1 MSHEIILAQ
10 SAIQALGALRADVR
24 GRVRDA
30 IELHLRHEPTK
41 VSKIRIK
48 RLRGL
53 DQPQYRL
60 RVDEVRV
67 FNDVQE
73 NTVQVLAIVS
83 KAEADA
89 WLKAQ
94 GTPSETGGTREGKG

>member
-1 MSHEIILAQ
+1 MRYEVILAPD
-10 SAIQALGALRADVR
+10 AVRAYRALPASRRAE
-24 GRVRDA
+24 VRDRL
-30 IELHLRHEPTK
+30 ERHLRYEPTR
-41 VSKIRIK
+41 VSKSRIK

-53 DQPQYRL
+53 NQPQYRL
-60 RVDEVRV
+60 RVGEVRV
-67 FNDVQE
+67 FYDVQE

-83 KAEADA
+83 KEEADA